1 MAPPLTRSSEIIE
14 DDWSGEDVS
23 IAQIERELARLRD
36 ASSEGSSQPN
46 LRTSVMTHIAWAPPA
61 WQHAAEETLAG
72 MAERH
77 PSRTLLLV
85 PKPDEPDG
93 LDAQLSIRCFPI
105 GDRAVC
111 GEVIELILRGNRAS
125 APASIALPLLISD
138 LPVFV
143 RWRGEPEW
151 DSPEFQ
157 QLVGIVDRLVVDS
170 TEWESIPA
178 AYARLVELFDRVA
191 VSDIAWERTE
201 RWRSLLASLW
211 PGIQDVRAI
220 RVHGTAAQGY
230 LLAGWLRS
238 RLGHGVEIEVDE
250 HERLEGV
257 DLDGEPAPFPPGR
270 PPQASDVLS
279 AQLDRFGRDPVYEA
293 AVRAAI

>member
-1 MAPPLTRSSEIIE
+1 MAPPLNAGIIE
-14 DDWSGEDVS
+14 DDWTGEDVS
-23 IAQIERELARLRD
+23 IAQIERELARLRVD
-36 ASSEGSSQPN
+36 SAEESAQPN
-46 LRTSVMTHIAWAPPA
+46 LRTSVMTHIAWVPPE

-85 PKPDEPDG
+85 PKPDEDDG

-111 GEVIELILRGNRAS
+111 GEVIELILRGDRAA

-138 LPVFV
+138 LPVFI
-143 RWRGEPEW
+143 RWRGEPQW
-151 DSPEFQ
+151 DSPELA
-157 QLVGIVDRLVVDS
+157 QLVGIVDRLIVDS
-170 TEWESIPA
+170 TEWKNLPA
-178 AYARLVELFDRVA
+178 GYARLVELFDRVA

-201 RWRSLLASLW
+201 RWRALLASLW
-211 PGIQDVRAI
+211 PGIRDVKAI

-238 RLGHGVEIEVDE
+238 RLGHGVEVEVDE

-257 DLDGEPAPFPPGR
+257 DLDGEPAPFPPGK
-270 PPQASDVLS
+270 PPVASDVLS

-293 AVRAAI
+293 AVRAAT